1 MTLSTRLTVAMVAL
15 VLLTA
20 TAVGYLTYRNVE
32 AFALPPVIFD
42 DTLPTPRDTLLL
54 SLADSAGVLDEM
66 LSPEEVRKASKRIAE
81 VIALEEIGRSV
92 QAVESIRREVLAAA
106 ANARLS

>member
-1 MTLSTRLTVAMVAL
+1 MS
-15 VLLTA
+15 
-20 TAVGYLTYRNVE
+20 
-32 AFALPPVIFD
+32 VIFD
-42 DTLPTPRDTLLL
+42 DTLPTARDTLLL

-66 LSPEEVRKASKRIAE
+66 LSPEEIRKASKRIAE

-106 ANARLS
+106 ANARLG